1 MGVCHE
7 MEKQEIVRLTE
18 EEFARLLKEK
28 GLKEWDLEVALGG
41 FRRGAVLDLGG
52 RVKYVIKD

>member
-1 MGVCHE
+1 
-7 MEKQEIVRLTE
+7 MEKQEIVRITE

-52 RVKYVIKD
+52 MVKYVIKD